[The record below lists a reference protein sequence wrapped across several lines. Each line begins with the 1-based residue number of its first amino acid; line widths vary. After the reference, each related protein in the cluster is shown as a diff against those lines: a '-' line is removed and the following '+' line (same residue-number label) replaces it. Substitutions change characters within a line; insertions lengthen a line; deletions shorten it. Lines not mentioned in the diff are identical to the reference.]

1 MTIFRPKE
9 FKWSRC
15 GSPTQTREQL
25 RAWYEKLPGCWL
37 ADDEIAVLD
46 KVLPDLF
53 GYQLLQ
59 MGVSYAEDCLAK
71 SKIPNQTIMD
81 IDNPPGLAL
90 LRDSIVNRKL
100 RYLRGIPEQLPIASD
115 SVDVML
121 LSHTLEFSA
130 DPHEVLREVDRIL
143 VPEGHVVILGFNP
156 WGWWMWWKLLLG
168 WWGKPPWCGHFLRM
182 NRIKDWLQLL
192 GFEVTAV
199 HGYFYRPPFSHKGIM
214 NKLMFIERLGSRFW
228 PFFSGAYCIVAKK
241 RVTTLTAI
249 RPRWRPRRSRLATTE
264 LAGNS
269 SSMGKY
275 RGTKP

>member
-9 FKWSRC
+9 FTWTRC
-15 GSPTQTREQL
+15 GPPTQTRERL
-25 RAWYEKLPGCWL
+25 RIWYREAPGIWL
-37 ADDEIAVLD
+37 AQDEIAVLD

-59 MGVSYAEDCLAK
+59 VGVSYAEDCLAK

-90 LRDSIVNRKL
+90 LRDSIVHRKM

-130 DPHEVLREVDRIL
+130 DPHQVLREVDRIL

-182 NRIKDWLQLL
+182 NRIKDWLRLL
-192 GFEVTAV
+192 GFEITAV
-199 HGYFYRPPFSHKGIM
+199 HGYFYRPPLAHKGIM
-214 NKLMFIERLGSRFW
+214 NKLMFIERFGRRLW

-249 RPRWRPRRSRLATTE
+249 RPRWRPRRSRLSTTE

-269 SSMGKY
+269 SSMGNY
-275 RGTKP
+275 RRNQQ